1 MNFQNLALD
10 PSTLIETNFQQ
21 LVAHTDWR
29 TTWTQIVSGK
39 FSTSPYSGL
48 LFYSQSQGYGEF
60 YETNG
65 FGGIAFLQ
73 SHSNWRT
80 SWAHIVPGIFHSIEF
95 TGLLFY
101 DQQAGFAAIYDT
113 DGKGGISEVRQ
124 FTGWRTSWTH
134 ITTVRIPNSNFSGVV
149 LYDQGAAHLEIHR
162 CDGNGGLEL
171 IIEKDGWGNGW
182 TQVVGDPS
190 SGTGILFYDG
200 STHYGIACSVVQVGN
215 DPFALTFP
223 TIQVDL
229 PPATQI
235 VAGNFGAED
244 NGFLFYD
251 AVSGQIAFVFY
262 LPPSADT
269 STTPVTYTPGL
280 LFAGSES
287 YSGFRTTWDL
297 IVPGQFW
304 EADPEATKFQDGFT
318 DLLFYDRAQGYGE
331 FYLHEPFNSILV
343 NPLEGYASPGSVY
356 PGGNLRIF
364 VNSRIG
370 PYAIDIFRQDI
381 DQVFMAAV
389 QTIQSCSQPFPIS
402 RLAYRDGPAWPPV
415 AEFTIPQDWQSGL
428 YFVRVT
434 AGVVVNPTPPNETDE
449 RDLSV
454 IGPEPGYR
462 LDIPFVVRAG
472 NPGEQSR
479 ILVVLPD
486 TTYAAYN
493 FWGGRSLYGFQ
504 SSIVPM
510 GDPWGRLVWNLGS
523 PLGGDPSAGPDN
535 HQTPRA
541 FRIALE
547 RPYINIPP
555 VGGVPAGLPKWQVWE
570 VPLIRWLARQEIP
583 VEWCLSTDIHRD
595 QVENTNLLRNYKLVV
610 SLGHDEYW
618 STEMRENV
626 EGFVEAGGNA
636 AFLSGNVCW
645 WKIRFDPSIKTQAC
659 YKDSRFDPEPNLKLV
674 TVNWYAKPVC
684 NPETSLTGVSLFDP
698 IAPIANG
705 YSVLHPSH
713 WVFAD
718 TGLNL
723 HEIFGAYGD
732 PPQSLF
738 LYEFDRYQKP
748 QSNPCA
754 PSSPSDLLRLAE
766 VPGQPDSHGNPRV
779 AATMGIFT
787 NKKGQVFT
795 VGTTNWTLGLSQD
808 GGWSAIDQITRNVLD
823 QLG

>member
-10 PSTLIETNFQQ
+10 PTTLIETNFQQ
-21 LVAHTDWR
+21 LLAHTDWR

-73 SHSNWRT
+73 SHSGWRT
-80 SWAHIVPGIFHSIEF
+80 SWTHIVPGVFHSTEF

-113 DGKGGISEVRQ
+113 DGKGGITEVHQ

-134 ITTVRIPNSNFSGVV
+134 ITTVRIPNSDFSGVV
-149 LYDQGAAHLEIHR
+149 LYDQAAGHLEIHR
-162 CDGNGGLEL
+162 CDGNGGLKL
-171 IIEKDGWGNGW
+171 IIEKDGWGTGW
-182 TQVVGDPS
+182 TQVVGDPT

-200 STHYGIACSVVQVGN
+200 STHYGIACSVVQVGTH
-215 DPFALTFP
+215 PFALTFP
-223 TIQVDL
+223 TIQIDL

-251 AVSGQIAFVFY
+251 AVSGQLAFVFY
-262 LPPSADT
+262 LPPTAQD
-269 STTPVTYTPGL
+269 TTPVTYLPGL
-280 LFAGSES
+280 LFTGSES

-304 EADPEATKFQDGFT
+304 EADPETTKFQDGFT
-318 DLLFYDRAQGYGE
+318 DLLFYDRGQGYSE

-343 NPLEGYASPGSVY
+343 NPLEGYTSPGSVY

-370 PYAIDIFRQDI
+370 PYAINIFRQDV
-381 DQVFMAAV
+381 DQVFMSAV
-389 QTIQSCSQPFPIS
+389 QNIQSYSQAFPIS
-402 RLAYRDGPAWPPV
+402 RLDYRDGPAWPAV
-415 AEFTIPQDWQSGL
+415 AEFVIPQDWPSGL

-434 AGVVVNPTPPNETDE
+434 AGVVVNPPPPYPDE
-449 RDLSV
+449 RSLSV
-454 IGPEPGYR
+454 GQEPGY
-462 LDIPFVVRAG
+462 LLNIPFVVRSG
-472 NPGEQSR
+472 NPGGQSR
-479 ILVVLPD
+479 ILVMLPD

-510 GDPWGRLVWNLGS
+510 EGPYGRIVWSYGS
-523 PLGGDPSAGPDN
+523 PLDGDPSNGPDN

-547 RPYINIPP
+547 RPYNNIPP

-570 VPLIRWLARQEIP
+570 VPLIRWLARQQVP

-618 STEMRENV
+618 SAEMRENV
-626 EGFVEAGGNA
+626 QGFVEAGGNA
-636 AFLSGNVCW
+636 VFFSGNVCW
-645 WKIRFDPSIKTQAC
+645 WQIRFDPEGKTQTC
-659 YKDSRFDPEPNLKLV
+659 YKDSRFDPESNPKLV

-684 NPETSLTGVSLFDP
+684 TPETSLTGVSLYDP
-698 IAPIANG
+698 LAPNASG
-705 YSVLHPSH
+705 YSVVKPDH
-713 WVFAD
+713 WVFAN
-718 TGLNL
+718 TGLSMGQQ
-723 HEIFGAYGD
+723 FGTYGD
-732 PPQSLF
+732 PAQSLF
-738 LYEFDRYQKP
+738 LYENDRYQKP
-748 QSNPCA
+748 QGNPCI
-754 PSSPSDLLRLAE
+754 PSSPSNFLTLAQA
-766 VPGQPDSHGNPRV
+766 PAKPAT
-779 AATMGIFT
+779 AAVTMGIFT

-808 GGWSAIDQITRNVLD
+808 GGWTAVDQITRNVFD